1 MPAAFEIALSG
12 FALGG
17 SLIVAIGAQNAY
29 VLRQGLKRQY
39 VFTLATICFVSDAL
53 LIALGC
59 AGFGSLVQA
68 WPQAVRIVTWIG
80 AAFLIAYG
88 LRAARAAFKP
98 QTLQTGGAADA
109 GGWRKAVLVCL
120 ALTWLNPHVYLDT
133 VLLLGGIAG
142 RYPAAERL
150 WFGVGAVTASGVWFY
165 GLGYGA
171 GRLAPLFA
179 KPLTWRLLDGAI
191 ALTMWIIAAMLLL
204 A

>member
-1 MPAAFEIALSG
+1 MPASLNSALSG

-68 WPQAVRIVTWIG
+68 YPQAVRIVTWVG

-88 LRAARAAFKP
+88 LRAALAALKP
-98 QTLQTGGAADA
+98 QALDTAGAEA
-109 GGWRKAVLVCL
+109 GSWRKAVLVCL

-150 WFGVGAVTASGVWFY
+150 WFGLGAVTASGVWFY

-179 KPLTWRLLDGAI
+179 KPLTWRLLDAAI
-191 ALTMWIIAAMLLL
+191 ALTMWIIAAMLL